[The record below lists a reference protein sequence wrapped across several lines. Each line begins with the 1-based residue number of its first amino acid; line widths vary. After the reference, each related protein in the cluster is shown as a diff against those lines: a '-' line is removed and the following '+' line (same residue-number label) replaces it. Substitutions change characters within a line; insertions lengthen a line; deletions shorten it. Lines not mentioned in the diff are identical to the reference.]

1 MSSWDEQW
9 KSVGAEWNSSC
20 GPSVEKKA
28 IIKNDAGIGRPLALA
43 TKDRLVANGK
53 AADLDAYDRI
63 GGQELM
69 VADDFDAVA
78 DNEEVYQILLG
89 CRKADYADVMKDV
102 KEAQITAW
110 WDRAVDIIP
119 ASGGKGTAITRIL
132 AHYHL
137 SKEEAMAFGDG
148 NNDIEMLKAVGMGVA
163 MQNASME
170 LKVVADAICDD
181 VAHDGIYLYCK
192 EHGLI

>member
-1 MSSWDEQW
+1 M
-9 KSVGAEWNSSC
+9 
-20 GPSVEKKA
+20 
-28 IIKNDAGIGRPLALA
+28 
-43 TKDRLVANGK
+43 ANGK
-53 AADLDAYDRI
+53 DADLDAYDRI

-119 ASGGKGTAITRIL
+119 ASGGKGTAI
-132 AHYHL
+132 A
-137 SKEEAMAFGDG
+137 
-148 NNDIEMLKAVGMGVA
+148 
-163 MQNASME
+163 
-170 LKVVADAICDD
+170 
-181 VAHDGIYLYCK
+181 
-192 EHGLI
+192 

>member
-1 MSSWDEQW
+1 M
-9 KSVGAEWNSSC
+9 
-20 GPSVEKKA
+20 
-28 IIKNDAGIGRPLALA
+28 
-43 TKDRLVANGK
+43 ANGK
-53 AADLDAYDRI
+53 DADLDAYDRI

-89 CRKADYADVMKDV
+89 CRKADYADVMKVV
-102 KEAQITAW
+102 KEARITAW

-119 ASGGKGTAITRIL
+119 ASGGKGTAITQIL

-170 LKVVADAICDD
+170 LKAEADAICDD

>member
-1 MSSWDEQW
+1 
-9 KSVGAEWNSSC
+9 
-20 GPSVEKKA
+20 
-28 IIKNDAGIGRPLALA
+28 
-43 TKDRLVANGK
+43 
-53 AADLDAYDRI
+53 
-63 GGQELM
+63 M

-102 KEAQITAW
+102 KEARITAW

-119 ASGGKGTAITRIL
+119 VSGGKGTAITRIL

-137 SKEEAMAFGDG
+137 SKEEAMAFEDG

>member
-1 MSSWDEQW
+1 M
-9 KSVGAEWNSSC
+9 
-20 GPSVEKKA
+20 
-28 IIKNDAGIGRPLALA
+28 
-43 TKDRLVANGK
+43 ANGK
-53 AADLDAYDRI
+53 DADLDAYDRI

-102 KEAQITAW
+102 KEARIAAW

-119 ASGGKGTAITRIL
+119 VSGGKGTAITQIL

-137 SKEEAMAFGDG
+137 SKEEAMAFGNG

-170 LKVVADAICDD
+170 LKAVADTICDD